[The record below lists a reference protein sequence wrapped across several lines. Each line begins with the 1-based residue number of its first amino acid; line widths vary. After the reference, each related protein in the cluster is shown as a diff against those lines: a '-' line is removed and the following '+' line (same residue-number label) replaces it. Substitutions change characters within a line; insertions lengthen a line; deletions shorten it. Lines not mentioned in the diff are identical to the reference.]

1 MRLWILVLVGL
12 FGFASAQQSAS
23 LSGIIMS
30 EVPLPEGTRV
40 AVHVVD
46 NDNVWGQEIVSVT
59 PVAGTFDISPTSTPG
74 ELLPFRSGAVLLPGL
89 QNEYR
94 VSPSDGVRYAQGRIT
109 MYVDDNGNGRFD
121 DRATD
126 ATFIGIA
133 TVEEPIGFFALI
145 YVDRD
150 ATMSGAGVELQL
162 SAGWNVFSVRYP
174 GDRPDFAVQPRVD
187 DAVLD
192 VFLP

>member
-1 MRLWILVLVGL
+1 MRRIALMLIGLVG
-12 FGFASAQQSAS
+12 FAAAQQNAT

-30 EVPLPEGTRV
+30 EGPLPDGTRV

-46 NDNVWGQEIVSVT
+46 NDNVWGQEVISVT
-59 PVAGTFDISPTSTPG
+59 PVAGTFDITTAEAPTD
-74 ELLPFRSGAVLLPGL
+74 LLPFRSGAVLLPGL

-94 VSPSDGVRYAQGRIT
+94 VSPAEGVRYAHGRIT
-109 MYVDDNGNGRFD
+109 MYVDGNGNRLFD

-133 TVEEPIGFFALI
+133 TVEDPIGFFSLL
-145 YVDRD
+145 YVDRA

-162 SAGWNVFSVRYP
+162 EAGWNIFSVRYP
-174 GDRPDFAVQPRVD
+174 GDRPLFSVQPLIE

>member
-1 MRLWILVLVGL
+1 MRRLVLVL
-12 FGFASAQQSAS
+12 FVLVGFAAAQQSAT

-30 EVPLPEGTRV
+30 EEPLPEGTRV

-46 NDNVWGQEIVSVT
+46 NDNVWGQEIASVT
-59 PVAGTFDISPTSTPG
+59 PIAGTFDITPSIPPS

-94 VSPSDGVRYAQGRIT
+94 ISPSDGVRYAHGRIT
-109 MYVDDNGNGRFD
+109 MYVDGNGNGRFD

-133 TVEEPIGFFALI
+133 TVEEPIGFFALLF
-145 YVDRD
+145 VDRD

-162 SAGWNVFSVRYP
+162 RAGWNIFAVRYP
-174 GDRPDFAVQPRVD
+174 GDRPDFSVQPVVD